1 MSRLSGRIRWWLAI
15 GLLVIVVSMLWGG
28 LVRPLMV
35 AMDTTVEQLH
45 DSRFELARARAVLNQ
60 RNKVS
65 EAMVAQEEGQVLQR
79 LLAGDAAA
87 SASATL
93 QGNIDRIARESGLQ
107 LESMS
112 AEPITSR
119 KELTEL
125 IVVLR
130 ARGPETALLAMLTAM
145 ESQPTLMV
153 IDRLTVVAQD
163 QIQAPASK
171 AVTNL
176 VIEMRIGGYW
186 ARPNAPGKAAR
197 S

>member
-1 MSRLSGRIRWWLAI
+1 MSRLSGRIRWGLAI
-15 GLLVIVVSMLWGG
+15 GVLIIVVSMAWGV
-28 LVRPLMV
+28 LVRPLMA
-35 AMDTTVEQLH
+35 AMDTAVEQLH
-45 DSRFELARARAVLNQ
+45 DSRFELDRARAVLNQ

-65 EAMVAQEEGQVLQR
+65 EAMVEAEEGQVLQR
-79 LLAGDAAA
+79 LLTGDDAA

-112 AEPITSR
+112 AEPIASR
-119 KELTEL
+119 ETLTEL
-125 IVVLR
+125 MVVLR
-130 ARGPETALLAMLTAM
+130 ARGPETALLAMLTAL
-145 ESQPTLMV
+145 ESNPTLMV
-153 IDRLTVVAQD
+153 VDRLTVVAQD
-163 QIQAPASK
+163 QTQAPASK
-171 AVTNL
+171 AVTSL